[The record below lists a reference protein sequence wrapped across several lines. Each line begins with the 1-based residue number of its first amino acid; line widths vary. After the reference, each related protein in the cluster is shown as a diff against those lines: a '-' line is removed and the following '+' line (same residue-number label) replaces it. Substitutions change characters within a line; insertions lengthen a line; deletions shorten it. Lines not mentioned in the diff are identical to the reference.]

1 MGNSQSINAETNDT
15 ATKFM
20 NSENRLLADL
30 NDFNMKYNTY
40 VACNNK
46 YINSGNSNLKC
57 SEVDLSK
64 NTIVS
69 AYEKLKTSQTG
80 YPGSVMDATTT
91 MNDFIRDP
99 KYKNVSPAIY
109 DASFQYIKNTHQN
122 DVLKLRSELDA
133 KLKEL
138 YSTEDSRM
146 NEYANYYDT
155 TMYVGILWT
164 ILATSGLYYAFT
176 KL

>member
-1 MGNSQSINAETNDT
+1 MGNTQSNDSGVNL
-15 ATKFM
+15 M

-30 NDFNMKYNTY
+30 ADFNVKYNTY
-40 VACNNK
+40 IACNNE
-46 YINSGNSNLKC
+46 YINPGNSKLKC
-57 SEVDLSK
+57 SNVDLSK
-64 NTIVS
+64 NTYVS
-69 AYEKLKTSQTG
+69 AYEKLKTTSPG
-80 YPGSVMDATTT
+80 YEGSVINVNNNLKAFA
-91 MNDFIRDP
+91 NDP
-99 KYKNVSPAIY
+99 KYKNISPAIY

-122 DVLKLRSELDA
+122 DILKLRSELDA

-138 YSTEDSRM
+138 YATEDSRM